1 MLLLPHT
8 AIPLEIVRLGEAVVQ
23 RYRLALRKGKKKK
36 MPRCNLI
43 ALGEQRV
50 GKTSLLSLL
59 MGKEFIEDRDSTRG
73 IDNEHVDI
81 VDIVVE
87 SRTISSE
94 HWKQVESKDLA
105 RGHEKQFV
113 TSVAEEF
120 RPHFRNEGKGGRV
133 PPPTAKTL
141 EGEIGEIARY
151 LDFIEEKAKKPPT
164 VYVPV
169 PVKKPASGVTEKLT
183 RALNPNAPA
192 FFTTPK
198 ATEPPAE
205 HKPATLRKPPTVAA
219 KPTPQ
224 APPETP
230 VNLQPPRRPLPTL
243 PPRPPKPAAEK
254 LPPKKRNESNR
265 RRSDISLRVGKSIVS
280 TAKQSSK
287 EKEPVLQ
294 YNTLDFA
301 GQREYRAMH
310 HCFIV
315 RRAIYLVVFNLQT
328 VREALDAPN
337 EENKKALEEIQYWL
351 NSIHAHI
358 HKIGPEP
365 KLKRVIMVG
374 THRAPKGKRE
384 ITEDD
389 MRRIND
395 ALGEKYIEDSDIM
408 NDLRRADPKAEIWFA
423 AVENSIDQPEKSA
436 RKKSG
441 ARSVQEAIHQ
451 AWDDLPFKTDKFPT
465 TWLRFEAFLNRKR
478 DTAIVKVDTVRR
490 AALDYG
496 IGEDDEKDID
506 IALGFFHDT
515 GTIVYLSKFENCVSV

>member
-1 MLLLPHT
+1 M
-8 AIPLEIVRLGEAVVQ
+8 GEAVVQ
-23 RYRLALRKGKKKK
+23 RYRLALRKGKRKK

-81 VDIVVE
+81 VVE
-87 SRTISSE
+87 SRIVSSE

-113 TSVAEEF
+113 DSVAEEF

-141 EGEIGEIARY
+141 DGKIGEIERY
-151 LDFIEEKAKKPPT
+151 LDFIEEEAKKPPPPPPER
-164 VYVPV
+164 VPV
-169 PVKKPASGVTEKLT
+169 PVKEPVSGVLEKSQS
-183 RALNPNAPA
+183 ASNFNAPLLL
-192 FFTTPK
+192 TKLK
-198 ATEPPAE
+198 ASEPPE
-205 HKPATLRKPPTVAA
+205 ERKPATLQKPPTVTA
-219 KPTPQ
+219 KPKPQ
-224 APPETP
+224 APPP
-230 VNLQPPRRPLPTL
+230 VNPHPPRQPPHTL
-243 PPRPPKPAAEK
+243 PPRPAVEQ
-254 LPPKKRNESNR
+254 LPKKRNESNR
-265 RRSDISLRVGKSIVS
+265 RGSDISRRLGKSIVT
-280 TAKQSSK
+280 TAKQGSK

-301 GQREYRAMH
+301 GQKHYRAMH

-365 KLKRVIMVG
+365 HLKRVVLVG
-374 THRAPKGKRE
+374 THRAPEGKRE

-389 MRRIND
+389 MKRINA
-395 ALGEKYIEDSDIM
+395 ALGERYIDGSEIV
-408 NDLRRADPKAEIWFA
+408 NDLRRADPNAEVWFA
-423 AVENSIDQPEKSA
+423 TVENSIDQPDERA

-441 ARSVQEAIHQ
+441 ASSVQKAIHQ
-451 AWDDLPFKTDKFPT
+451 AWDDLPFKKEEYPT

-490 AALDYG
+490 AARDYG

>member
-1 MLLLPHT
+1 M
-8 AIPLEIVRLGEAVVQ
+8 GEAVVQ
-23 RYRLALRKGKKKK
+23 RYRLALRKGKRKK

-81 VDIVVE
+81 VVE
-87 SRTISSE
+87 SRTVSSE

-105 RGHEKQFV
+105 RGHEKQYV
-113 TSVAEEF
+113 DSVAEELG
-120 RPHFRNEGKGGRV
+120 PHFRNEGKGGSIPTV
-133 PPPTAKTL
+133 PTAKFL
-141 EGEIGEIARY
+141 DGEIGEIERY
-151 LDFIEEKAKKPPT
+151 LDLIEEAAKKPPSPPPER
-164 VYVPV
+164 VPV
-169 PVKKPASGVTEKLT
+169 PVKKPASGVTEKST
-183 RALNPNAPA
+183 YALNPNAPQC
-192 FFTTPK
+192 FTTPK
-198 ATEPPAE
+198 ATEPPVE
-205 HKPATLRKPPTVAA
+205 RKPATLKKPPTASA
-219 KPTPQ
+219 KPKPQ
-224 APPETP
+224 LPPAP
-230 VNLQPPRRPLPTL
+230 VNPQPPRQPPTTL
-243 PPRPPKPAAEK
+243 PPQPPKPAAEK
-254 LPPKKRNESNR
+254 KRNESNHR
-265 RRSDISLRVGKSIVS
+265 GSDISRRLGKSIVS
-280 TAKQSSK
+280 TAKQGSK

-365 KLKRVIMVG
+365 HLKRVVMVG
-374 THRAPKGKRE
+374 THRAPEGKRE

-389 MRRIND
+389 MRRINA
-395 ALGEKYIEDSDIM
+395 ALGERYIDGSEIV
-408 NDLRRADPKAEIWFA
+408 NDLRRADPNAEVWFA
-423 AVENSIDQPEKSA
+423 AVENSIDQPEESA
-436 RKKSG
+436 RQKSG
-441 ARSVQEAIHQ
+441 AHSVQKAIHQ
-451 AWDDLPFKTDKFPT
+451 AWDDLPFKTEEYPT

-478 DTAIVKVDTVRR
+478 NTAIKKVDIVIKKVDIVRR
-490 AALDYG
+490 DARDYG

-515 GTIVYLSKFENCVSV
+515 GTIVYMSKFENCV